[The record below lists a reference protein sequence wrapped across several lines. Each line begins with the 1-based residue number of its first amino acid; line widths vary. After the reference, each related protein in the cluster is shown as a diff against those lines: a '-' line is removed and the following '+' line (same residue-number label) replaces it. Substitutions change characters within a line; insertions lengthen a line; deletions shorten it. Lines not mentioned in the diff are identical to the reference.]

1 MTVDARGLSMT
12 GSAEA
17 AQRYDE
23 AIDHLIRF
31 HPEVVQ
37 AGTAAIAADPNCVM
51 AKVYCTYLALMS
63 TEEGAVAEARDV
75 LGGLRADDMSV
86 TMLPRE
92 RAHVAAAERWL
103 SGDMTGAGVLL
114 GAISV
119 EYPRDL
125 LALSV
130 GHQIDFFTGDAVT
143 LRDRI
148 GRALGGWRSDDS
160 QRGFVQGM
168 YAFGLEES
176 NLYQQSEEVGQA
188 AVHANPDDVWGI
200 HAVVHTYEMAGR
212 IPDGVRFMRSR
223 EADWQAGNFLN
234 VHNSWH
240 YALYLLQGG
249 DADGAL
255 AMYDRMIR
263 HAGSQD
269 AALEL
274 VDASALLWRMHLEG
288 TPVGDRWRP
297 LTTAWANILKPGFYP
312 FNDMHAV
319 MSFIGN
325 GELER
330 AEDLVR
336 ELEEV
341 VSLPSPGSTGWAMT
355 KLIGLPVC
363 RSMVHFG
370 RGEYDSVITDLLPI
384 RTRVHTFGGSHAQRD
399 AVERTL
405 LEAAIRADRLDLA
418 SALVSERLSV
428 RECNTYAWS
437 KRAWLSDLTGDK
449 NAAAS
454 AQART
459 DELIN
464 QIRLAAT

>member
-17 AQRYDE
+17 GQRYDE

-31 HPEVVQ
+31 HPQVVE
-37 AGTAAIAADPNCVM
+37 AGTAATTADPNCVM
-51 AKVYCTYLALMS
+51 AKVFCTYLALMS
-63 TEEGAVAEARDV
+63 TEEGSVGEARDA
-75 LGGLRADDMSV
+75 LGGLHTGDMSV
-86 TMLPRE
+86 PMLPRE

-103 SGDMTGAGVLL
+103 QGDMATAGIML
-114 GAISV
+114 GDISV

-148 GRALGGWRSDDS
+148 GRALGSWRADDS

-176 NLYQQSEEVGQA
+176 NLYRQSEEVGQA

-249 DADGAL
+249 DSDGAL

-288 TPVGDRWRP
+288 TPVGDRWEP
-297 LTTAWANILKPGFYP
+297 LTTAWASILKPGFYP

-319 MSFIGN
+319 MAFIGN

-330 AEDLVR
+330 AEDLVA
-336 ELEEV
+336 ELEDV
-341 VSLPSPGSTGWAMT
+341 VSRPSPGSTGWAMT
-355 KLIGLPVC
+355 NLIGLPVC

-370 RGEYDSVITDLLPI
+370 RGEYDSVIADLLPI
-384 RTRVHTFGGSHAQRD
+384 RTGVHTFGGSHAQRD

-405 LEAAIRADRLDLA
+405 LEAAIRANRLDLA
-418 SALVSERLSV
+418 SALISERLSV

-437 KRAWLSDLTGDK
+437 KRAWLSGLAGDK
-449 NAAAS
+449 DGAAS
-454 AQART
+454 AQARA
-459 DELIN
+459 DELVGE
-464 QIRLAAT
+464 IRVAAG